1 MDAARVWTVTTTVPS
16 RDDAVKLARSAVHA
30 RLAAGAEVTGP
41 AVSVFWHLDELGEG
55 DEWRVWLRT
64 SAAARDA
71 LAMHISKAHPWSSP
85 EVSAAPLA
93 WCLDTYAD
101 WIERT
106 VTVESEPEA

>member
-41 AVSVFWHLDELGEG
+41 AVSVFWHLGELGEG
-55 DEWRVWLRT
+55 EEWRVSLRT
-64 SAAARDA
+64 SAAARNA
-71 LAMHISKAHPWSSP
+71 LATHISKAHPWDSP
-85 EVSAAPLA
+85 EVSAVPLT
-93 WCLDTYAD
+93 WCLDSYAE

-106 VTVESEPEA
+106 VTAEPESEA

>member
-30 RLAAGAEVTGP
+30 RLAAGAEVSGP

-55 DEWRVWLRT
+55 EEWRVSLRT

-85 EVSAAPLA
+85 EVSAAPLT
-93 WCLDTYAD
+93 WCLDTYAE
-101 WIERT
+101 WVERT
-106 VTVESEPEA
+106 VPVESEPEA